1 MYISCDHNNTFLAGC
16 IHSMHVWIYDGV
28 FVIAAGP
35 LERVYL
41 SAPIVAIRGKE
52 ANLTAVVWPS
62 HTRTLTF
69 FWWFDNSSEVRRFS
83 SSTSSHHSSIHTRH
97 LCFLLLLFSHLPTPL
112 LMSLC
117 SCLQSKSVNHHRFS
131 HKSCKKWQHVTALCH
146 SGGSSLDGWLYLS
159 IRLIVFSA
167 ASPHYTVDIRSVL
180 YSAMRMQ
187 LFLCISLCFSFWNP
201 AHYNLGGKHLTH
213 ISERRKNQG
222 HGPGCFW
229 EHCNAGFKSY
239 NC

>member
-1 MYISCDHNNTFLAGC
+1 MYINCDHNNTFLAGC

-41 SAPIVAIRGKE
+41 SAPIVAVRGKE

-97 LCFLLLLFSHLPTPL
+97 LSFLLLLFSPSSHSSLNVFVL
-112 LMSLC
+112 LFVIWKCKSTQISPQIMEKVTVCDCPVPFWRIQLGWLIIFAWDWLC
-117 SCLQSKSVNHHRFS
+117 SA
-131 HKSCKKWQHVTALCH
+131 QHP
-146 SGGSSLDGWLYLS
+146 
-159 IRLIVFSA
+159 LI
-167 ASPHYTVDIRSVL
+167 I
-180 YSAMRMQ
+180 Q
-187 LFLCISLCFSFWNP
+187 
-201 AHYNLGGKHLTH
+201 
-213 ISERRKNQG
+213 
-222 HGPGCFW
+222 
-229 EHCNAGFKSY
+229 
-239 NC
+239 

>member
-97 LCFLLLLFSHLPTPL
+97 LSFLLLLFSHLPTPL

-117 SCLQSKSVNHHRFS
+117 SCLQSKSVNPTNHV
-131 HKSCKKWQHVTALCH
+131 KSDSMWLPCAILEDPAWMVDYICLSDWLCSAQHP
-146 SGGSSLDGWLYLS
+146 
-159 IRLIVFSA
+159 LI
-167 ASPHYTVDIRSVL
+167 I
-180 YSAMRMQ
+180 Q
-187 LFLCISLCFSFWNP
+187 
-201 AHYNLGGKHLTH
+201 
-213 ISERRKNQG
+213 
-222 HGPGCFW
+222 
-229 EHCNAGFKSY
+229 
-239 NC
+239 